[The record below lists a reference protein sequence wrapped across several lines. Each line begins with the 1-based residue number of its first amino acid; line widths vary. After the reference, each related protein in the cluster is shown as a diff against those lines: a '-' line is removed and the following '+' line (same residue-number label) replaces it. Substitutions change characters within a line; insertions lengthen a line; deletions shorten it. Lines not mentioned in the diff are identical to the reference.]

1 MVIALLALV
10 GICWAFVYKRTRPF
24 ALLGLAAL
32 VGYIIY
38 DNFISEAPLTGEY
51 YEVKDSKVTELSPVT
66 FKLVMKIKN
75 LHKTADLESV
85 NVNVDLQDCD
95 KADNCS
101 VYAKQEQQI
110 QVLAKPQQV
119 KTVEKMYYFDNLPKM
134 TGKTKAVAEVTT
146 ATGDW

>member
-51 YEVKDSKVTELSPVT
+51 YEVKESKVTELSPVT

-85 NVNVDLQDCD
+85 NVNVDLQEKTIKYQITSISSSDMTLQARHNIQFYID
-95 KADNCS
+95 GDEKRKAAYS
-101 VYAKQEQQI
+101 LVVI
-110 QVLAKPQQV
+110 QLKR
-119 KTVEKMYYFDNLPKM
+119 K
-134 TGKTKAVAEVTT
+134 
-146 ATGDW
+146 